1 MLRKGKARQGNVR
14 HGRQRYIARIRNR
27 NSQSQLSQNQ
37 GPKPDPVVRA
47 TRTTTAT
54 PTTIDNGYDV
64 DEDGWSFLVRLGR
77 STAGW
82 QETWM
87 DGFRAPLCACVSVC
101 AERANEATRNK
112 VKKEKKKKKG
122 KLIMDEN
129 QKQKRQRRVEAEVE
143 FELMQQGSYGGTNAH
158 TQIHTATHSYKD
170 CNERMTVGTNVAR
183 N

>member
-1 MLRKGKARQGNVR
+1 MVGRSSFGWVGPLQGDRKHEWMVFVLRCVR
-14 HGRQRYIARIRNR
+14 VYLCVRSERTRQREIKLKR
-27 NSQSQLSQNQ
+27 
-37 GPKPDPVVRA
+37 K
-47 TRTTTAT
+47 
-54 PTTIDNGYDV
+54 
-64 DEDGWSFLVRLGR
+64 
-77 STAGW
+77 
-82 QETWM
+82 
-87 DGFRAPLCACVSVC
+87 
-101 AERANEATRNK
+101 
-112 VKKEKKKKKG
+112 KKKKKG

>member
-77 STAGW
+77 STAG
-82 QETWM
+82 
-87 DGFRAPLCACVSVC
+87 
-101 AERANEATRNK
+101 
-112 VKKEKKKKKG
+112 
-122 KLIMDEN
+122 
-129 QKQKRQRRVEAEVE
+129 
-143 FELMQQGSYGGTNAH
+143 
-158 TQIHTATHSYKD
+158 
-170 CNERMTVGTNVAR
+170 
-183 N
+183 